1 MEAAEAFAPAPA
13 SALRPLARFIYRRPR
28 LAVTGL
34 LAAPLVWLVIGYLG
48 SLAVL
53 LVSAFWTVSPLT
65 GLVSHTF
72 TLDNF
77 KTLVETS
84 VYRSVAGRTVAIA
97 AAVTVTDALLAFPVA
112 F

>member
-1 MEAAEAFAPAPA
+1 MREAAEALAPAPT
-13 SALRPLARFIYRRPR
+13 SAGRRLSRFVYRRPR
-28 LAVTGL
+28 LALGGL
-34 LAAPLVWLVIGYLG
+34 LAAPLAWLAIGYLG

-72 TLDNF
+72 TFDNF

-84 VYRSVAGRTVAIA
+84 VYRSVAARTVAIA
-97 AAVTVTDALLAFPVA
+97 A
-112 F
+112 